1 MFVLFR
7 NRAAR
12 PALRHCQLSL
22 IEGFRL
28 RDLELRKSK
37 DTAQHRRAREEEKGE
52 AELALRKCQM
62 FSSAISESSSFE
74 ASLGAAQVPY
84 FFLPGAAQVPALL
97 LIYIYTNVISWR
109 PTYIFQFFY
118 MFLLWCLM
126 RLSLNVMRRGLKLRS
141 CLSDSVLSKV
151 WLPWCC
157 TSTFD
162 NINQR
167 CHAQC
172 ISVYCLKQ
180 AGEIGHAKLNIRK
193 ATLQFTLKI
202 AKDTNKKAHV
212 NAIHVAGYRWKC
224 RRENMLILYFWNH
237 FISFHI
243 IS

>member
-1 MFVLFR
+1 MWQHSCSHGLPGEKDGSLVLVAILSWR
-7 NRAAR
+7 CWNAR
-12 PALRHCQLSL
+12 C
-22 IEGFRL
+22 
-28 RDLELRKSK
+28 
-37 DTAQHRRAREEEKGE
+37 
-52 AELALRKCQM
+52 

-97 LIYIYTNVISWR
+97 LIYIYTNVISGR

-126 RLSLNVMRRGLKLRS
+126 RPSLNVMRRGLKLRS

-193 ATLQFTLKI
+193 PTPSDSVICSKVDHGDDPVDSWTQSGRFLSYFGCY
-202 AKDTNKKAHV
+202 V
-212 NAIHVAGYRWKC
+212 GGYYR
-224 RRENMLILYFWNH
+224 
-237 FISFHI
+237 
-243 IS
+243 